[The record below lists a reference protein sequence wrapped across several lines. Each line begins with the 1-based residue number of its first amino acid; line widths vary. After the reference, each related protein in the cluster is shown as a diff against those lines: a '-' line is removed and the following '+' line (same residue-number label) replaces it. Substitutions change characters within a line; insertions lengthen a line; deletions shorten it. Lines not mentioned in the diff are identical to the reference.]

1 MSWNDSHKYECTF
14 INVDILDNHSVMLK
28 SLAGSRLGIW
38 VAHGEGKFNFPYEE
52 SRYHIPV
59 RFSYSGYPANPNGSM
74 YDAACIASPNGRH
87 LAMMPHVEDSILPWQ
102 WAYYPRNRKGD
113 EITPWIEAFVN
124 ARKWIQER

>member
-1 MSWNDSHKYECTF
+1 
-14 INVDILDNHSVMLK
+14 
-28 SLAGSRLGIW
+28 